1 MAVSPWLHAH
11 VCNDC
16 QLLHHSG
23 ATTEHLRTPTG
34 EKQFHQSATGDV
46 LEILRQSKY
55 HISRPRPDEWC
66 RSSPISFGPVLLSP
80 HHKRLRGHKQQYRGR
95 YLLLSKPRH
104 AGLYVSGRFGEH
116 SLQSG
121 LRTNV
126 SSSAFAISSR
136 FELKPGEELSFE
148 AILLE
153 C

>member
-1 MAVSPWLHAH
+1 MGGVVLRVFSTVITLPSG
-11 VCNDC
+11 
-16 QLLHHSG
+16 LLLGSKKDI
-23 ATTEHLRTPTG
+23 AKNSRNIRTQKNPP
-34 EKQFHQSATGDV
+34 FCISD
-46 LEILRQSKY
+46 

-66 RSSPISFGPVLLSP
+66 RSSPISFGPVLLSS